1 MKTRLIPLIAACALL
16 APGPACADLEIGL
29 MPAYNSIPLVVADAK
44 GLYKANGL
52 TVQLVPFTGQLER
65 ETALQTGAID
75 GTVTDLINAIQSW
88 AHGFGARATS
98 VTEGNFGLLSSPSS
112 RLRSLADW
120 KASMGKV
127 RTGLLEDSIV
137 YYITERML
145 ASAGADPS
153 RIELVPI
160 VQLPTRLEMLL
171 AGKIE
176 AACLPEPLATM
187 AAAQGAHRLADSD
200 GMGTIPGILLF
211 TKKALAEKQRDIAAF
226 YRAYDAAVQ
235 EVNDNAKAYTDVIVA
250 ECQFPPAVK
259 SLMQVPQFSPAFL
272 PPQALVA
279 DVAAWMKQ
287 KGLVDKVPTYADI
300 VQPGYA
306 AENARTP

>member
-1 MKTRLIPLIAACALL
+1 
-16 APGPACADLEIGL
+16 
-29 MPAYNSIPLVVADAK
+29 
-44 GLYKANGL
+44 
-52 TVQLVPFTGQLER
+52 
-65 ETALQTGAID
+65 
-75 GTVTDLINAIQSW
+75 
-88 AHGFGARATS
+88 
-98 VTEGNFGLLSSPSS
+98 
-112 RLRSLADW
+112 
-120 KASMGKV
+120 MGKV